1 MRQIHNFRIDLNSDS
16 LENVKEIKSYIDK
29 FSNNDEIKNI
39 CLKISRIL
47 EIPEEVIVQKFK
59 QVIYTKF
66 DYFSI
71 QPKFK
76 LKLNPLEFIKY
87 TILFIPWI
95 LLNTKYFSKNKLL
108 RRKKVKVILDNVEK
122 EYVINKFKKLL
133 SKFENSLILL
143 NKTFSFKKDKNFIFL
158 KPKIYVKS
166 KIIIGKNFYLFKL
179 LINLIKLSLK
189 NNINLIE
196 IFFLIIHSSLKYYN
210 IFNNYDSKILVHDR
224 IYHTCPIRNFLFL
237 KMVE

>member
-1 MRQIHNFRIDLNSDS
+1 M
-16 LENVKEIKSYIDK
+16 
-29 FSNNDEIKNI
+29 
-39 CLKISRIL
+39 

-87 TILFIPWI
+87 TILFI
-95 LLNTKYFSKNKLL
+95 LDSLNTKYFSKINLKK
-108 RRKKVKVILDNVEK
+108 KKVKVILDNVEK

-143 NKTFSFKKDKNFIFL
+143 NKTFSFKKIKT
-158 KPKIYVKS
+158 
-166 KIIIGKNFYLFKL
+166 LF
-179 LINLIKLSLK
+179 
-189 NNINLIE
+189 
-196 IFFLIIHSSLKYYN
+196 F
-210 IFNNYDSKILVHDR
+210 
-224 IYHTCPIRNFLFL
+224 
-237 KMVE
+237 